1 MNGLNQKQLDALH
14 AALEERRQVL
24 LDQVALATA
33 GPAVDEVETSPADS
47 ASNRTMNQLQQ
58 ETAGHQLTQLRAIK
72 HALAQFDDGSYGSC
86 ENCGNDIGYSR
97 LQARPEATLCIAC
110 QTLSERRQR

>member
-1 MNGLNQKQLDALH
+1 MNGLTQTQLEALH
-14 AALEERRQVL
+14 AALEQRRHML

-33 GPAVDEVETSPADS
+33 GPAVEEVETSPADS

-58 ETAGHQLTQLRAIK
+58 ETAGHLLTQLRAIK
-72 HALAQFDDGSYGSC
+72 HALAKFDDDSYGSC

-97 LQARPEATLCIAC
+97 LHARPEATLCIAC
-110 QTLSERRQR
+110 QTRSEQRQR

>member
-1 MNGLNQKQLDALH
+1 MNGLTKEQLNALRT
-14 AALEERRQVL
+14 ALEERQHML

-33 GPAVDEVETSPADS
+33 GPAVEEVETSPADS

-58 ETAGHQLTQLRAIK
+58 ETAGHQLTQLRATK
-72 HALAQFDDGSYGSC
+72 HALAKFDDGSYGSC

-110 QTLSERRQR
+110 QTQSERRQR

>member
-1 MNGLNQKQLDALH
+1 MEGLTHKQLDMLH
-14 AALEERRQVL
+14 AALEQRRHML

-33 GPAVDEVETSPADS
+33 GPAVEEVETSPADS

-58 ETAGHQLTQLRAIK
+58 ETVSHQLTQLRAIK
-72 HALAQFDDGSYGSC
+72 HALAKFSDGSYGSC

-110 QTLSERRQR
+110 QTQSERRQR

>member
-1 MNGLNQKQLDALH
+1 MNGLTQDQLNALR
-14 AALEERRQVL
+14 AALERRQQML
-24 LDQVALATA
+24 LDQVALASA
-33 GPAVDEVETSPADS
+33 GPAVEEVETSPADS

-72 HALAQFDDGSYGSC
+72 HALAKFSDGSYGSC
-86 ENCGNDIGYSR
+86 ENCGNDIGPSR

-110 QTLSERRQR
+110 QTRHEQRQH